1 MPAPEAF
8 DLYRLAVEMADRVSA
23 RRGQANQFYLA
34 LETLLLGVP
43 ASINFALAANPSE
56 GFTRW
61 VTLVLGLCGIAISAA
76 WWMQLRSYRD
86 LNAAKFK
93 VINKIEAD
101 HFEVRPFTDEWAH
114 LKDDEI
120 IKRWSGRYAELG
132 TMERAMPFVF
142 ALLHLA
148 LIVVGFR

>member
-1 MPAPEAF
+1 MERG
-8 DLYRLAVEMADRVSA
+8 DADP
-23 RRGQANQFYLA
+23 
-34 LETLLLGVP
+34 T
-43 ASINFALAANPSE
+43 
-56 GFTRW
+56 
-61 VTLVLGLCGIAISAA
+61 LGLCGIAISAA